1 MPNWV
6 RAGPAMAVAGFGC
19 PSPTRRDAVALT
31 DLTPLLVAGGGVDL
45 EEVVFGAARD
55 CDQQQPC
62 GRAGCPEP
70 VGAAAGQE
78 HDAARRGG
86 ERIAA
91 AANR

>member
-1 MPNWV
+1 
-6 RAGPAMAVAGFGC
+6 MAVAGFGFL
-19 PSPTRRDAVALT
+19 SGHDADAVALT

-45 EEVVFGAARD
+45 EEVVFDATRD
-55 CDQQQPC
+55 WNQQQSC

-78 HDAARRGG
+78 HEAAARGG
-86 ERIAA
+86 ERIVA